1 MAAGLLPSAGALMA
15 PLLLGLALLSIGPAP
30 ARALHNVTAELF
42 GAEAWGTL
50 AAFGDLNSDK
60 QTDLFVLRESQC
72 LPALPL
78 FAPPG
83 VPTPPSS
90 CYPPSCI
97 SQPGGSLLL
106 SSSSLTTFPFPSFHQ
121 PRVLTQ
127 SPHVLTMSPQTL
139 GTHQSPFTQEPVAF
153 TWCIVTC
160 LTKFFLIPTSLG
172 F

>member
-1 MAAGLLPSAGALMA
+1 MAAGLLPNARALLA
-15 PLLLGLALLSIGPAP
+15 PLLLGLALLGVGPAP

-83 VPTPPSS
+83 VPTPLCS

-97 SQPGGSLLL
+97 SQPCG
-106 SSSSLTTFPFPSFHQ
+106 
-121 PRVLTQ
+121 
-127 SPHVLTMSPQTL
+127 
-139 GTHQSPFTQEPVAF
+139 SPFYLHHP
-153 TWCIVTC
+153 
-160 LTKFFLIPTSLG
+160 
-172 F
+172 

>member
-1 MAAGLLPSAGALMA
+1 MRLPSSAAEAGRAEGSMAAGLLPIAGPLVA
-15 PLLLGLALLSIGPAP
+15 PLLLGLTLLSIGPAP

-90 CYPPSCI
+90 CYPLSCI
-97 SQPGGSLLL
+97 SQPWGSPFIFIILDN
-106 SSSSLTTFPFPSFHQ
+106 FPFPQFYQ

-127 SPHVLTMSPQTL
+127 SPRLLTISPQTL
-139 GTHQSPFTQEPVAF
+139 GTHQSPFTQ
-153 TWCIVTC
+153 
-160 LTKFFLIPTSLG
+160 SL
-172 F
+172 